1 MRLFRAL
8 RWSATSLGAACAGA
22 LAAGVVEAV
31 GADGALDAVTT
42 IGFIAMVAVPIL
54 FVLGMVARG
63 LVAAWRPRE
72 TVAPFVEDDGGAP
85 ALAAWII
92 VGLAGTALVS
102 ASLFLA
108 TRLVASHGV
117 FAALAVGTTDGIV
130 APIVATIAVIASLPA
145 ARALTRVLRRVPHLT
160 PRNVFAGAAVL
171 VVGGVAALWFLVVA
185 PRLGP
190 LELGGLWSPA
200 IAAAVAIAAHRF
212 RYSLVAIVPVAAAIA
227 LAIYARFAQ
236 PMLVLDIWADRPLA
250 GLAVEHVFDL
260 DAIRGS
266 VVFTAF
272 APTAAPNAAHPDIV
286 LITIDTVRADHTP
299 PYGGG
304 AEMPAFTSLA
314 ARGAVFDWAYSP
326 SNVTRRSIPSM
337 VIGLAPGRVKGR
349 VVGWSLRV
357 DPRYV
362 LLAERMRAAGYDTA
376 GFMCCE
382 GFWGQSAHTGL
393 SRGLDHLEIDP
404 IGTAL
409 AGKARTWL
417 ERRRSTKPLFLW
429 MHILEPHGWTQASAE
444 PRNDAERNRYY
455 DQSLARADRMLAEVM
470 IPLAQKP
477 PIVVVTA
484 DHGEALGEHGQPF
497 HSTDLFNS
505 QIHVPMVIAG
515 PGIANLRV
523 PETVSSV
530 DLVPTVLDL
539 AGFVPPKG
547 ADIDGVSFA
556 DLARGTRTGD
566 KRAGVAFAEMIKD
579 RSNPGGVVAIV
590 DGGWKLIE
598 ADGKD
603 ALYDVLTDP
612 HELKDRSEDSPAVLA
627 RLRALLAQRVARM
640 AQSPFP

>member
-22 LAAGVVEAV
+22 LAAGLVEAID
-31 GADGALDAVTT
+31 ADGVLDAVTT
-42 IGFIAMVAVPIL
+42 LGFIAMLAVPIL
-54 FVLGMVARG
+54 FVLSMVARG
-63 LVAAWRPRE
+63 LWAAWRPRE
-72 TVAPFVEDDGGAP
+72 TLAPFVEDDGRAP
-85 ALAAWII
+85 ALAAWIV
-92 VGLAGTALVS
+92 VGLVGTAVV
-102 ASLFLA
+102 AGSLFVA
-108 TRLVASHGV
+108 TRLIASHGA
-117 FAALAVGTTDGIV
+117 FAALSVGTIDGIV
-130 APIVATIAVIASLPA
+130 APVIATLAVIAALPA
-145 ARALTRVLRRVPHLT
+145 ARGLTRAFRRVPGLR
-160 PRNVFAGAAVL
+160 PRNVFAAAAIL
-171 VVGGVAALWFLVVA
+171 VVGGLAGVWHFVVA

-190 LELGGLWSPA
+190 LDLVGLWSPA
-200 IAAAVAIAAHRF
+200 IAVAVAIAAHRF
-212 RYSLVAIVPVAAAIA
+212 RFAIATAVPVAASIGV
-227 LAIYARFAQ
+227 AIYARFAQ
-236 PMLVLDIWADRPLA
+236 PMLVLDIWADRPFA

-260 DAIRGS
+260 DTIRGS
-266 VVFTAF
+266 VLFTAF
-272 APTAAPNAAHPDIV
+272 APSAAPNAAHPDII

-314 ARGAVFDWAYSP
+314 ARGATFDWAYSP

-337 VIGLAPGRVKGR
+337 VIGLAPGRIKGR

-382 GFWGQSAHTGL
+382 GFWGASAHTGL

-417 ERRRSTKPLFLW
+417 ERRQSKKPLFLW
-429 MHILEPHGWTQASAE
+429 MHILEPHGWTQQSAE
-444 PRNDAERNRYY
+444 PRNDAERNRFY
-455 DQSLARADRMLAEVM
+455 DQSLARADKMLAEVLV
-470 IPLAQKP
+470 PLAQKP
-477 PIVVVTA
+477 PIVIVTA

-515 PGIANLRV
+515 PGIANRRV
-523 PETVSSV
+523 AETVSSI

-539 AGFVPPKG
+539 AGFVPPRG
-547 ADIDGVSFA
+547 PDIDGVSFA
-556 DLARGTRTGD
+556 DLARGTRTGIR
-566 KRAGVAFAEMIKD
+566 RAGSAYAEMIKD
-579 RSNPGGVVAIV
+579 RSNPGGLVAIV
-590 DGGWKLIE
+590 DGNWKLIDT
-598 ADGKD
+598 DGKL
-603 ALYDVLTDP
+603 ALYDLQTDP
-612 HELKDRSEDSPAVLA
+612 NELRDRSGDAPEALA
-627 RLRALLAQRVARM
+627 RLRGLLAQRKARM